1 MNTKKFSLQLTGI
14 TLLAFVAIA
23 LCIRIIPPYSEVFG
37 GQGIRFTSIDAY
49 YHMRLVNLFLQCARF
64 GVKRVI
70 YASSGGAVYGE
81 PRRCPVDESHP
92 INTLSH
98 YGVSKYTAE
107 NYLRLY
113 QDVLDYVV
121 LRYANV
127 YGERQNFRGE
137 AGVVAIFSRQMLNGE
152 QPTIFG
158 QGDKTRDYI
167 YVSDVVEANLCALV
181 EGSKTIYNIGTGVET
196 SDQEVFDS
204 LAEIFN
210 YPEKP
215 NYAEVRPGEVHRICL
230 DCVDRQR

>member
-1 MNTKKFSLQLTGI
+1 MNICRQELADVFEKEKPEIVNHQAAQTVITRSASEPLFDAEQNILGSL
-14 TLLAFVAIA
+14 
-23 LCIRIIPPYSEVFG
+23 
-37 GQGIRFTSIDAY
+37 
-49 YHMRLVNLFLQCARF
+49 NLFLQCARF

>member
-1 MNTKKFSLQLTGI
+1 MNICRQELADVFEKEKPEIVNHQAAQTVITRSASEPLFDAEQNILGSL
-14 TLLAFVAIA
+14 
-23 LCIRIIPPYSEVFG
+23 
-37 GQGIRFTSIDAY
+37 
-49 YHMRLVNLFLQCARF
+49 NLFLQCARF

-113 QDVLDYVV
+113 QDSLDYVV